1 MTTKVTHD
9 LTTDSWIENTTD
21 AETSANVQLTR
32 IFVASEEPT
41 ISTIKVT
48 TNVTFS
54 STTSL
59 LHLTTSSHGPIDDF
73 AYTGF
78 HFEQPV
84 YLYVWEILTIIVCI
98 VNILVVSILLR
109 KKMRNPTNVILAAIA
124 ISDSL
129 TGISTLPTYLMVFL
143 KYEPPISLD
152 NITPEIFEKMGDYPI
167 YGPPYNTHNILYN
180 HYAGVVDN
188 ESDNDI
194 PHHYGKSCDYLLSE
208 GAPFPYGEN
217 NQVTYGGSS
226 LSKSLCEWFMISKF
240 FISKSFHS
248 ISIYL
253 TVFLGVQRFI
263 SVAVP
268 FRAQSLTTKRAV
280 LICVLISVLSPFL
293 HVYHLTAEKAVSGVC
308 EWSFKKGCQGGC
320 IEMWVMCFLRNILPC
335 GTLLVFTVLFIRELH
350 KGESSIRRMDSTRG
364 QIARRIIENR
374 RIAIIVTAIVIVFL
388 IPEIPFGFYLLYN
401 AIEQTTN
408 GGKNIDLETNRAVH
422 MSYELLLL
430 LSFHANFYIYILFN
444 RKFRLFL
451 LKTFVQ
457 PVRKWMGDTR
467 RISISSSRRD
477 SNRRTEQM
485 SLKSNSSTKIK
496 NVQVLQDPPHKKP
509 PAFLNSESVDITQTS
524 HQNNLSKDNSVEV

>member
-1 MTTKVTHD
+1 MAF
-9 LTTDSWIENTTD
+9 EY
-21 AETSANVQLTR
+21 
-32 IFVASEEPT
+32 
-41 ISTIKVT
+41 
-48 TNVTFS
+48 
-54 STTSL
+54 
-59 LHLTTSSHGPIDDF
+59 DDF
-73 AYTGF
+73 TYICYP
-78 HFEQPV
+78 FEQPV

-109 KKMRNPTNVILAAIA
+109 NKMRNPTNVILAAIA

-129 TGISTLPTYLMVFL
+129 TGMSTLPTYIMVFL

-152 NITPEIFEKMGDYPI
+152 DITPDIFETNGEYPI
-167 YGPPYNTHNILYN
+167 YETPFNTHNISYN

-188 ESDNDI
+188 GSDNDI
-194 PHHYGKSCDYLLSE
+194 PHYYGISYDFLPPGE
-208 GAPFPYGEN
+208 GPFDN
-217 NQVTYGGSS
+217 NQESFGGSH

-293 HVYHLTAEKAVSGVC
+293 HVYHLTAEKAVGGVC

-320 IEMWVMCFLRNILPC
+320 IEMWVMFFLRNLLPC

-350 KGESSIRRMDSTRG
+350 KGESTIRRMDSTRG
-364 QIARRIIENR
+364 QIARRVIENR

-408 GGKNIDLETNRAVH
+408 DGENLDLETNRAVH
-422 MSYELLLL
+422 LSYELLLL

-444 RKFRLFL
+444 RKFRRFL
-451 LKTFVQ
+451 LKIFVQ

-485 SLKSNSSTKIK
+485 SLRSNSSTKTK
-496 NVQVLQDPPHKKP
+496 NVQVLQDPPHKEP
-509 PAFLNSESVDITQTS
+509 SVFMNSASVDITQTS
-524 HQNNLSKDNSVEV
+524 HQDSLSKENSVEV